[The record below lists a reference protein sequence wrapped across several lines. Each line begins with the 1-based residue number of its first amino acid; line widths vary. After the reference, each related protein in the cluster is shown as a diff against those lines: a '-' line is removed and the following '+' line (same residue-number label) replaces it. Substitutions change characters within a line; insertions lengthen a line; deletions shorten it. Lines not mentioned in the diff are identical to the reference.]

1 MSLAAFDANAFSL
14 SPGIRL
20 LEASAG
26 TGKTFAL
33 AHLVL
38 RLLSEGARPLEVEEV
53 LVVTFTDAA
62 AAELRDRIA
71 RRLQEALVLL
81 DAENAEA
88 DEPLQQWRSALD
100 AEQVLRIKGRLLLAL
115 ERLDRADITTIHGF
129 CRRTLQRHAL
139 EAGLG
144 PDVALESQ
152 GRERRQQLVHDYWQQ
167 QVLPLPP
174 HLVAGLQSQ
183 QVTPDQLVN
192 LLGSLDGDPALQLA
206 PLPEGWSSALNLAEQ
221 LGPHWNAS
229 WEQFRSAWE
238 ARSEA
243 LEQDFAAAA
252 VELKSLGV
260 DYKPYRLKA
269 KPDRLN
275 RVQTWLSQLDAP
287 AGYSAVLQQED
298 LKKYFHPGPFTK
310 AAAPAHGDQVSL
322 PQAPLLRA
330 IAAVVEGPAELALLH
345 FCHWGRA
352 ELQRRRA
359 RSGEISFGQLLEQLD
374 PGRDATAASA
384 LLRAV
389 SHRYRA
395 ALIDEFQDT
404 DPIQWRILKR
414 AFAQEPSRHLLVMVG
429 DPKQAIYRF
438 RGGELQTYRQAAEEA
453 DGRFGLF
460 ENRRSSSELVASLNA
475 LMRPGLIQSGLEV
488 PAVLAKASKGSLELP
503 GSPAPLQL
511 LELDPSQSP
520 EAQVAGLCQDLLSQ
534 GLQLNTA
541 DRSRPINP
549 GDICLLVSRHDQAE
563 ALRAALE
570 RRQIP
575 SRLVSRGDV
584 FESLGA
590 SALQRFLD
598 ALAQPGQLGRLKLL
612 AASALLGWSAAEIE
626 ASSSAQWD
634 QLTAEL
640 STLAARLP
648 KLGLTAALAHLQGT
662 EGLAR
667 LSLRGRALADVQ
679 QAAELVQEQMHRQG
693 LGAQAAA
700 DWLRRL
706 RLEENRDTPE
716 AHLCRSDAAE
726 AAIAV
731 VTVHRSKGLEY
742 PLVICPYL
750 WKAPKAAKR
759 LGRRWTADGQ
769 PQLDLHLQTHWGVG
783 RLAAQQDLQA
793 QIAEAERLAYVACT
807 RAQHLLVLGWP
818 GPDQAD
824 TGNPLS
830 GWLLEGDQ
838 ERELPLERI
847 QASGEISQPWQPAPE
862 EGQLGLGPRPKR
874 SLDSS
879 WGRASYS
886 AWAHSQVS
894 LPPEV
899 QEEGRD
905 TDALSDGFEE
915 ALLEESSAASGAA
928 SWPDLGPLAHFPRG
942 SGPGDALHRILERL
956 DYGAVSRGERQ
967 DADAVIEQELQ
978 RAGLEGDACDG
989 LFEALQQLMQ
999 TPLGGPLGPCRL
1011 GDLQAGSWLNEMNF
1025 DLPLATQ
1032 GGEVRVVRSSGLAQA
1047 FAQNPGGRFGASY
1060 AKTLQ
1065 GLEVASRG
1073 FLTGSIDLLFCW
1085 EGRWWVADWK
1095 SNWLGQRD
1103 RLGSVTRCG
1112 PNDYSESAMETLM
1125 ARSHYPLQAH
1135 LYLVALHR
1143 YLLWR
1148 LPNYNPG
1155 QHLGGYAYV
1164 FLRGVP
1170 GPTPDP
1176 KAPTPGVLVD
1186 QPSLKRVMALDE
1198 LLREGQP

>member
-1 MSLAAFDANAFSL
+1 MTLAAFDANGFSL
-14 SPGIRL
+14 APGIRL

-38 RLLSEGARPLEVEEV
+38 RLLSEGRRPLEVEEL

-81 DAENAEA
+81 DHANPEA
-88 DEPLQQWRSALD
+88 DEPLQQWRKALLAD
-100 AEQVLRIKGRLLLAL
+100 QVIAIKGRLLLAL

-174 HLVAGLQSQ
+174 HLLAGLQSQ
-183 QVTPDQLVN
+183 QVNPEQLVN
-192 LLGSLDGDPALQLA
+192 LLGSLDGDPALQLT
-206 PLPEGWSSALNLAEQ
+206 PLPEGWSSDLTLAQQ
-221 LGPHWNAS
+221 LAPHWS
-229 WEQFRSAWE
+229 SVWQQFQAEWE

-243 LEQDFAAAA
+243 LEEEFAAAA

-260 DYKPYRLKA
+260 KYAPYRLKA
-269 KPDRLN
+269 KPDRLG
-275 RVQTWLSQLDAP
+275 RVQTWLAQLEAP
-287 AGYSAVLQQED
+287 AGYDALLQQED
-298 LKKYFHPGPFTK
+298 LKKYFHPGAFTK

-322 PQAPLLRA
+322 PQAPLLQA

-352 ELQRRRA
+352 ELQRRRE

-374 PGRDATAASA
+374 PGPEPREPSP
-384 LLRAV
+384 LLQAV
-389 SHRYRA
+389 SRRYRA

-438 RGGELQTYRQAAEEA
+438 RGGELQTYRQAAAEA

-460 ENRRSSSELVASLNA
+460 ENRRSSAALVAGLNA
-475 LMRPGLIQSGLEV
+475 LMQPGLIQSALDV
-488 PAVLAKASKGSLELP
+488 PQVLAKANKGQLECP
-503 GSPAPLQL
+503 GNPAPLQL
-511 LELDPSQSP
+511 LELDPSQGL

-534 GLQLNTA
+534 GLLLNG
-541 DRSRPINP
+541 RPIDP
-549 GDICLLVSRHDQAE
+549 GDLCLLVSRHEQAE

-634 QLTAEL
+634 QLAAEL
-640 STLAARLP
+640 STLAERLP

-706 RLEENRDTPE
+706 RLEEKRDTPE
-716 AHLCRSDAAE
+716 AHFCRSDAAE

-750 WKAPKAAKR
+750 WKGSSKASKR
-759 LGRRWTADGQ
+759 LGRRWSSGGQ
-769 PQLDLHLQTHWGVG
+769 PQLDLHLNPHWGVG
-783 RLAAQQDLQA
+783 RLAAQQDQQA

-818 GPDQAD
+818 GADQAD
-824 TGNPLS
+824 PGNPLGS
-830 GWLLEGDQ
+830 WLD
-838 ERELPLERI
+838 ERETELPLERI
-847 QASGEISQPWQPAPE
+847 QASAEIHRPWRPEPAD
-862 EGQLGLGPRPKR
+862 GVLGLGPRPKR

-894 LPPEV
+894 LPPEQ

-905 TDALSDGFEE
+905 TDALGDGFAQ
-915 ALLEESSAASGAA
+915 ALLEEGNTAQPHT
-928 SWPDLGPLAHFPRG
+928 SWPELGPLAHFPRG

-956 DYGAVSRGERQ
+956 DYGAVARGERQ
-967 DADAVIEQELQ
+967 EADSVIEQELQ
-978 RAGLEGDACDG
+978 RAGLGGESCEG
-989 LFEALQQLMQ
+989 LFEGLQQLML
-999 TPLGGPLGPCRL
+999 TPLGGPLGACRL
-1011 GDLQAGSWLNEMNF
+1011 GDLKAGSWLNEMNF
-1025 DLPLATQ
+1025 DLPLAI
-1032 GGEVRVVRSSGLAQA
+1032 GEREVRLVRSSGLAQA
-1047 FAQNPGGRFGASY
+1047 FAGHPGGRFGGSY

-1065 GLEVASRG
+1065 SLEVASRG

-1085 EGRWWVADWK
+1085 EGRWWVTDWK

-1103 RLGSVTRCG
+1103 RLGSVTHCG
-1112 PNDYSESAMETLM
+1112 PNDYLEPAMETLM
-1125 ARSHYPLQAH
+1125 ASSHYPLQAH

-1148 LPNYNPG
+1148 LPNYDPA

-1176 KAPTPGVLVD
+1176 TAPTPGVLVD
-1186 QPSLKRVMALDE
+1186 QPSLDRVLALDA